1 MSRDSP
7 WPHSCITEL
16 PRCIAA
22 GLHRPLPTNDR
33 SGRRLPRQARRTLDP
48 MEVRRVRPD
57 EWQALRDLR
66 LRALAAD
73 PDAFGNTLRT
83 RRSAP
88 MPTGRRTPTA
98 RRGRVRRDDAG
109 RLRRHGHGRSGARP
123 PGCGGPVYGMWVAPE
138 ARGQGCGGALVDAV
152 EAWAREAGY
161 ENIGLGVT
169 TMNASRPSGCTRRR
183 ATQTPATGMPL
194 RDGTDLLIQIMARRL

>member
-1 MSRDSP
+1 
-7 WPHSCITEL
+7 
-16 PRCIAA
+16 
-22 GLHRPLPTNDR
+22 
-33 SGRRLPRQARRTLDP
+33 

-73 PDAFGNTLRT
+73 PDAFGNTYADASQRT
-83 RRSAP
+83 DDDWRAYADRPDGAAFVA
-88 MPTGRRTPTA
+88 TTPDGFVGMA
-98 RRGRVRRDDAG
+98 
-109 RLRRHGHGRSGARP
+109 S
-123 PGCGGPVYGMWVAPE
+123 GGPAPGHPDAAGLYGMWVAPE
-138 ARGQGCGGALVDAV
+138 ARGQGVGSALVDAV

-169 TMNASRPSGCTRRR
+169 TTNLSAIRLYTAKGY
-183 ATQTPATGMPL
+183 ADTGDRMPL